1 MSLTFSVVLRAQNNT
16 SDQKRYVIVKS
27 TFDFLKQVDRYKR
40 VHLQNFYFKKQ
51 DLKPILIMRIYPN
64 TCIETSVKQW
74 LLM

>member
-51 DLKPILIMRIYPN
+51 DLKPI
-64 TCIETSVKQW
+64 
-74 LLM
+74 